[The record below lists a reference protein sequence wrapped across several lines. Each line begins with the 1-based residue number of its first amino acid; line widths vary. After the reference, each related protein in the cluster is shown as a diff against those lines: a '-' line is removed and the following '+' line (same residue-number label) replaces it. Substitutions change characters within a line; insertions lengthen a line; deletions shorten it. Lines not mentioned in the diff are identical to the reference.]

1 MTNDMEHDGQSE
13 CAGQPAPEW
22 PQTSSTTSWN
32 VNLNNGNSNTNN
44 RTNRNRVRPVCASS
58 SADGPIAYDI
68 TLESLV
74 EAFEDCM
81 KAKLSSRDGLA
92 FLGVYEAELR
102 RLWLELRSGR
112 YEPGRSKCFV
122 VRWPVKREVF
132 AADFADRVVHHW
144 WALRVNPLLEDLFTE
159 QDNVSKNC
167 RRGEGTL
174 KAVQEVQRMVDAHPA
189 WWVGK
194 FDFEGYFMNID
205 QQVLWEMMDEF
216 LRSRY
221 RGPDLDAV
229 LWVTRTIIFHRPQDR
244 CLLRSPRSA
253 WRGIPPRKTLSAQP
267 EGKGCAIGNLP
278 SQLMANFYASA
289 FDDFV
294 HRQGITDYVRF
305 VDDFV
310 VVMPRREDVVRLIP
324 LFRDFLW
331 KQLRIRLH
339 PKKIYVQPVRH
350 GLLYV
355 GAYIQP
361 GRTYIGSRTRG
372 RWVDAVRH
380 FNGLAADGR
389 APEHLEAFV
398 STMNSYLGLMRHH
411 RSYNI
416 RKRLLKELNAEWW
429 RYVTIEGHVE
439 KVRMKKPYRQKER
452 WRRMVRDGSY
462 ARVLMPE
469 VEDIDE

>member
-1 MTNDMEHDGQSE
+1 MKNDMNPDGQSE
-13 CAGQPAPEW
+13 RAVQAAPEW
-22 PQTSSTTSWN
+22 PQTSSTNSWN

-44 RTNRNRVRPVCASS
+44 RTNRNRVRPVCECS

-74 EAFEDCM
+74 EAFEDCL
-81 KAKLSSRDGLA
+81 KAKLSSRDCLV
-92 FLGVYEAELR
+92 FFGVYEEELR

-112 YEPGRSKCFV
+112 YVPGRSKCFV

-159 QDNVSKNC
+159 QGNVSKNC

-174 KAVQEVQRMVDAHPA
+174 KAVEAVQRMVDAHPD

-216 LRSRY
+216 MRSRY
-221 RGPDLDAV
+221 RGADLDAV
-229 LWVTRTIIFHRPQDR
+229 LWVTRTIIFHRPQDS

-253 WRGIPPRKTLSAQP
+253 WLDIPPRKTLFSQP

-289 FDDFV
+289 FDDFMR
-294 HRQGITDYVRF
+294 RQGITDYVRF

-324 LFRDFLW
+324 RFRGFLRE
-331 KQLRIRLH
+331 QLRIRLH

-350 GLLYV
+350 GVLYV
-355 GAYIQP
+355 GAFIQP
-361 GRTYIGSRTRG
+361 GRTYIGNRTRG
-372 RWVDAVRH
+372 RWVDCLRH
-380 FNGLAADGR
+380 FNRLAAEGQ
-389 APEHLEAFV
+389 ALPNLEAFV
-398 STMNSYLGLMRHH
+398 SSMNSYLGLMRHH
-411 RSYNI
+411 RSYRI
-416 RKRLLKELNAEWW
+416 RRRLLKEMHAEWW

-439 KVRMKKPYRQKER
+439 KLRIKKRWRQSER
-452 WRRMVRDGSY
+452 WRQMVKNGSY

-469 VEDIDE
+469 IC